1 MPRHTW
7 TDASILEHL
16 EPIVDELGRMP
27 TRADLRAHG
36 LLGLWEAMRRRGG
49 VESWEARVMG
59 PRRAEAVR
67 ERAYYISLVSP
78 EPDAVAHW
86 LQAERELGIA
96 A

>member
-1 MPRHTW
+1 
-7 TDASILEHL
+7 
-16 EPIVDELGRMP
+16 
-27 TRADLRAHG
+27 
-36 LLGLWEAMRRRGG
+36 
-49 VESWEARVMG
+49 VMG